1 MNQITNNMYNFDNLT
16 LTQIK
21 QLIKNNLCTNQD
33 VVNYYNN
40 EWWDQQ

>member
-1 MNQITNNMYNFDNLT
+1 MYNFDNFT

-21 QLIKNNLCTNQD
+21 ELIKNNLCTNQD

-40 EWWDQQ
+40 EWWDQK